1 MTDNERI
8 RFTEPAIKDM
18 DHEAEDICWLI
29 MKMSPV
35 INTCGLTTT
44 ADFLMMV
51 MGIIE
56 GRMGQNIDDMSC
68 DRRFK
73 MQHMIML
80 TMNKLKDKGL
90 IKD

>member
-1 MTDNERI
+1 
-8 RFTEPAIKDM
+8 
-18 DHEAEDICWLI
+18 
-29 MKMSPV
+29 
-35 INTCGLTTT
+35 
-44 ADFLMMV
+44 MMV

-56 GRMGQNIDDMSC
+56 GHMGQSIDDMSC

-73 MQHMIML
+73 MQHMIIL